1 MTDEP
6 TTWPSD
12 VRELQEL
19 FVDVTGEQ
27 TSTDAQAPDRG
38 RGVVNTT
45 DGDGPLRPEDVEA
58 SDDDAPLV
66 DGVPGYHDDLIE
78 GRPDDLSG

>member
-1 MTDEP
+1 MPEDGP
-6 TTWPSD
+6 SWPSD

-27 TSTDAQAPDRG
+27 ASTDRQAPDKG

-45 DGDGPLRPEDVEA
+45 DADTSLRPEDVEA
-58 SDDDAPLV
+58 GEGSIVESLPGHRDDV
-66 DGVPGYHDDLIE
+66 IDGQPEDFTQ
-78 GRPDDLSG
+78 